1 MDRQGFVKHGAVYGF
16 ALLLGQAGS
25 LLLLVLYTHNLHPG
39 DFGILEVV
47 GRLAETVGTILLFGG
62 FRQALLT
69 FYQQSETEGQRR
81 NIVSTTLA
89 LFIVMAVLVGG
100 PIFAFAEPIAGWL
113 TRHLGN
119 SNAVIDGHLLRLAV
133 LGILLEPMVLIP
145 LALTQA
151 RVESA
156 TFVFI
161 TFSQLI
167 FRIVLVV
174 VLVVWLGWGAYG
186 VLAATAITSALYGIA
201 LSFREIGRG
210 WSTPTLAQVRAF
222 LRFALPF
229 VPGGLC
235 FFLLHHG
242 DRFFLLRWYSAD
254 EVGRYALGYR
264 LGMAV
269 TTFSL
274 TPLYMVWSARM
285 YEVARTPA
293 APVSFGR
300 AFTRILAA
308 YLVVGLGLCLFQ
320 DELVQKMARED
331 FGGAQAVVPLIV
343 LACFCQ
349 AAASLMD
356 AAFYVRRRT
365 GLKLG
370 ITLSATVV
378 MLVLYVLLIPLY
390 GSIGA
395 ALATLGGFLF
405 LAAFTLKITQQ
416 IFPVRYEWPRLFALL
431 GLTIGLWCLSRM
443 LPIGGWA
450 IPVKLGLWL
459 VWPLVVWHAG
469 LMSVDEKEHTI
480 DLLRQLLG
488 WFRRPLPS
496 LRPASGPIEGAVEEP
511 IPLVEAMAE
520 EGPAR
525 VA

>member
-1 MDRQGFVKHGAVYGF
+1 
-16 ALLLGQAGS
+16 
-25 LLLLVLYTHNLHPG
+25 
-39 DFGILEVV
+39 
-47 GRLAETVGTILLFGG
+47 
-62 FRQALLT
+62 
-69 FYQQSETEGQRR
+69 
-81 NIVSTTLA
+81 
-89 LFIVMAVLVGG
+89 
-100 PIFAFAEPIAGWL
+100 
-113 TRHLGN
+113 
-119 SNAVIDGHLLRLAV
+119 LLRLAV

-145 LALTQA
+145 LALIQA

-167 FRIVLVV
+167 LRIVLVV
-174 VLVVWLGWGAYG
+174 VLVVWLQWGAYG
-186 VLAATAITSALYGIA
+186 VLAATAITSGLYGVA
-201 LSFREIGRG
+201 LCFREVGHG
-210 WSTPTLAQVRAF
+210 WSRPNMTQVRAF

-293 APVSFGR
+293 APVAFGR

-320 DELVQKMARED
+320 DELVRTMARED
-331 FGGAQAVVPLIV
+331 FRGAEAVVPLIV

-378 MLVLYVLLIPLY
+378 MLGLYFGLIPLS

-405 LAAFTLKITQQ
+405 LAVCTLKVTQQ
-416 IFPVRYEWPRLFALL
+416 IFPVRYEWPRLLALI
-431 GLTIGLWCLSRM
+431 GLTMGLWVVSRL
-443 LPIGGWA
+443 LPVGGWA
-450 IPVKLGLWL
+450 IPVKLVLWL
-459 VWPLVVWHAG
+459 AWPLVVWHAG
-469 LMSVDEKEHTI
+469 LMSAEEKEHAL
-480 DLLRQLLG
+480 DLLWQLLA
-488 WFRRPLPS
+488 WFRRPP
-496 LRPASGPIEGAVEEP
+496 RPPGPATTEEAVAQET

-520 EGPAR
+520 ESSAR

>member
-25 LLLLVLYTHNLHPG
+25 MLLLVLYTHNLHPA

-81 NIVSTTLA
+81 QIVSTTLA
-89 LFIVMAVLVGG
+89 LFALTSVLVGA
-100 PIFAFAEPIAGWL
+100 PIFVFAEPIAGWL
-113 TRHLGN
+113 TAHLGN
-119 SNAVIDGHLLRLAV
+119 GTAVIDGHLLRLAV
-133 LGILLEPMVLIP
+133 LGILLEPLVVIP
-145 LALTQA
+145 LALIQA
-151 RVESA
+151 RVESLA
-156 TFVFI
+156 FVVI
-161 TFSQLI
+161 TFSQLVL
-167 FRIVLVV
+167 RILLVV
-174 VLVVWLGWGAYG
+174 ILVVWLGWGAEG
-186 VLAATAITSALYGIA
+186 VLAATAISSALYGVA
-201 LSFREIGRG
+201 LSMREIGRG
-210 WSTPTLAQVRAF
+210 WSRPSLAQVRIC

-285 YEVARTPA
+285 YDVARTPA
-293 APVSFGR
+293 APVAFGR

-320 DELVQKMARED
+320 DEVVRTMAHEG
-331 FGGAQAVVPLIV
+331 FAGAEAVVPLIV

-349 AAASLMD
+349 AGASLMD

-378 MLVLYVLLIPLY
+378 MLVLYVVLIPLY

-405 LAAFTLKITQQ
+405 LTVCTWKVTQQ
-416 IFPVRYEWPRLFALL
+416 VFPVTYEWPRLMALML
-431 GLTIGLWCLSRM
+431 LTVGLWSISRWF
-443 LPIGGWA
+443 PVGGWGMA
-450 IPVKLGLWL
+450 PKLGLWL
-459 VWPLVVWHAG
+459 AWPVIAWCTGLVSAE
-469 LMSVDEKEHTI
+469 EKEHAL
-480 DLLRQLLG
+480 DLLRQLAG
-488 WFRRPLPS
+488 RFGARGRVAVATPPAVVEVCEPS
-496 LRPASGPIEGAVEEP
+496 PIIEVVPGSSG
-511 IPLVEAMAE
+511 
-520 EGPAR
+520 AR

>member
-1 MDRQGFVKHGAVYGF
+1 VYGF

-25 LLLLVLYTHNLHPG
+25 LLLLVLYTHNLNPA

-69 FYQQSETEGQRR
+69 FYQQSDTEVQRR
-81 NIVSTTLA
+81 HVVSTTLA
-89 LFIVMAVLVGG
+89 LFALTSLLVGG
-100 PIFAFAEPIAGWL
+100 PIFGFAEPIAGWL
-113 TRHLGN
+113 TTQLGN
-119 SNAVIDGHLLRLAV
+119 GRAVIDGHLLRLAV
-133 LGILLEPMVLIP
+133 LGILLEPLVLIP
-145 LALTQA
+145 LALIQA
-151 RVESA
+151 RVESV
-156 TFVFI
+156 TFVVI
-161 TFSQLI
+161 TFSQLVV
-167 FRIVLVV
+167 RIALVV
-174 VLVVWLGWGAYG
+174 VLVVWLGWGAEG
-186 VLAATAITSALYGIA
+186 VLAATAITAGLYGVT
-201 LSFREIGRG
+201 LSMREIGRG
-210 WSTPTLAQVRAF
+210 WSRPTMAQVRTF

-242 DRFFLLRWYSAD
+242 DRFFLLRWYSAA

-285 YEVARTPA
+285 YEVARTPT
-293 APVSFGR
+293 APVAFGR

-308 YLVVGLGLCLFQ
+308 YLAVGLGLCLFQ
-320 DELVQKMARED
+320 DEIVRLMARES
-331 FGGAQAVVPLIV
+331 FAGAEAVVPLIV

-378 MLVLYVLLIPLY
+378 MLVLYVVLIPHY

-405 LAAFTLKITQQ
+405 LAICTWRVTQR
-416 IFPVRYEWPRLFALL
+416 IFHVRYEWPRLLALIV
-431 GLTIGLWCLSRM
+431 LTGGLWAISRL
-443 LPIGGWA
+443 LPVGGWWMG
-450 IPVKLGLWL
+450 VKLGLWL
-459 VWPLVVWHAG
+459 AWPLIAWNTG
-469 LMSVDEKEHTI
+469 LISAEEKEHAL
-480 DLLRQLLG
+480 DMLG
-488 WFRRPLPS
+488 DFRIRFRAAPRL
-496 LRPASGPIEGAVEEP
+496 AAVEPPAPVVVSAEL
-511 IPLVEAMAE
+511 PLIEAMPA

>member
-25 LLLLVLYTHNLHPG
+25 LLLLVLYTHNLHPA

-69 FYQQSETEGQRR
+69 FYQQSETDQQRR
-81 NIVSTTLA
+81 HIVSTTLA
-89 LFIVMAVLVGG
+89 LFGLTALLIGG
-100 PIFAFAEPIAGWL
+100 PIFAFAGPIAAWL
-113 TRHLGN
+113 TAQLGN
-119 SNAVIDGHLLRLAV
+119 GSAIIDGHLLRLAV
-133 LGILLEPMVLIP
+133 LGILLEPLALIP
-145 LALTQA
+145 LALIQA
-151 RVESA
+151 RVESV
-156 TFVFI
+156 TFVII
-161 TFSQLI
+161 TFSQLV
-167 FRIVLVV
+167 FRITLVA
-174 VLVVWLGWGAYG
+174 VLVVWLGWGAEG
-186 VLAATAITSALYGIA
+186 VLAATAISAALYGVI
-201 LSFREIGRG
+201 LSGREIGRG
-210 WSTPTLAQVRAF
+210 WSRPSMAQVRSF

-242 DRFFLLRWYSAD
+242 DRFFLLRWYSPE

-285 YEVARTPA
+285 YEVARTPT
-293 APVSFGR
+293 APVIFGR

-308 YLVVGLGLCLFQ
+308 YLAVGLGLCLFQ
-320 DELVQKMARED
+320 DEVVHTMAHEG
-331 FGGAQAVVPLIV
+331 FAGAEAVVPLIV

-349 AAASLMD
+349 AGASLMD
-356 AAFYVRRRT
+356 AGFYVRRRT

-378 MLVLYVLLIPLY
+378 MLVLYVVLIPHY

-405 LAAFTLKITQQ
+405 LAVCTWRVTQKV
-416 IFPVRYEWPRLFALL
+416 FPVHYEWPRLMALVL
-431 GLTIGLWCLSRM
+431 LTAGLWLISR
-443 LPIGGWA
+443 LFPVGGWGIA
-450 IPVKLGLWL
+450 AKLGLWL
-459 VWPLVVWHAG
+459 TWPVTAWYAG
-469 LMSVDEKEHTI
+469 LVSNEEKEHAR
-480 DLLRQLLG
+480 DMLRQFAG
-488 WFRRPLPS
+488 WFRAPPPAAAEVELCQARPQIES
-496 LRPASGPIEGAVEEP
+496 VPADSGV
-511 IPLVEAMAE
+511 
-520 EGPAR
+520 R